1 MEFEATALPHLDSL
15 YSTANYLCRDPD
27 WAADLV
33 QDTVVRAYR
42 FWHQFEAGTNC
53 KSWLLTILYN
63 TFRNQYRGRKRN
75 PDPVE
80 FDDRLYRGDARS
92 GNPGATDPANIVAA
106 AQLDDELEAALRG
119 LSPDFLEVVTLVDLQ
134 ELSYEETAAII
145 GRPVGTVRSRL
156 ARARRQL
163 QDALAEYGRR
173 RGLAK

>member
-1 MEFEATALPHLDSL
+1 MALPHLDHL
-15 YSTANYLCRDPD
+15 YRTATWLCRDPD

-53 KSWLLTILYN
+53 KSWLLTILFN

-80 FDDRLYRGDARS
+80 FDDSLYRRDTGRTDEDVM
-92 GNPGATDPANIVAA
+92 DPANVVAA
-106 AQLDDELEAALRG
+106 TGLDDELKAALQA
-119 LSPDFLEVVTLVDLQ
+119 LSPDFLEVVVLIDLQ
-134 ELSYEETAAII
+134 EMTYEETAAII

-156 ARARRQL
+156 ARARGQL
-163 QDALAEYGRR
+163 QANLAEYGRS
-173 RGLAK
+173 RGLTK